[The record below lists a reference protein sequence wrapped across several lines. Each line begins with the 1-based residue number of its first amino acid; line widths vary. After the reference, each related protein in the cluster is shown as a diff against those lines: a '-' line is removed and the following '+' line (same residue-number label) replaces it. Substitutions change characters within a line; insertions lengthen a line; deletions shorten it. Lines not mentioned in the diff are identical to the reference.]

1 MRVRSIGERRDVAV
15 TWKEGVA
22 SSALSTL
29 GRLVLALAISVM
41 LAFLFLPLISVFIS
55 RSPLELISNLNTEI
69 AYQALLLSL
78 ETTLVSLSII
88 VVFGTPLAYWV
99 AKYSFRGKRIL
110 EVALQMPIVVPPA
123 VAGVGLIL
131 VFGNLGL
138 LGGTLSAFGVG
149 VAFTWIAVIM
159 AQVFIAAAFYVFAAR
174 QAFEAVD
181 DELLA
186 VSRTL
191 GESPWRTFLRITVPL
206 ALPGLISGAALSLAR
221 ALGEFGATIVF
232 AGNLPGS
239 TQTMP
244 LAIYTA
250 LQSNFDVAVAISA
263 LLLSVAFILLLLVGL
278 INRRQRAFS

>member
-1 MRVRSIGERRDVAV
+1 MREKG
-15 TWKEGVA
+15 KA
-22 SSALSTL
+22 SSVRAML
-29 GRLVLALAISVM
+29 GRLVLIFLVAVI

-55 RSPLELISNLNTEI
+55 RSPLHLIANLNTDI
-69 AYQALLLSL
+69 AYRALLLSL
-78 ETTLVSLSII
+78 ETTLVSLAII

-99 AKYSFRGKRIL
+99 AKNSFRGKRLL

-138 LGGTLSAFGVG
+138 LGGALSAFGVG

-159 AQVFIAAAFYVFAAR
+159 AQVFISAAFYVFAAR

-191 GESPWRTFLRITVPL
+191 GESPWRTFLRITMPL

-278 INRRQRAFS
+278 MNRRQRAFSS

>member
-1 MRVRSIGERRDVAV
+1 MSEVDERRDAEAAILEKGWVPSV
-15 TWKEGVA
+15 LG
-22 SSALSTL
+22 TL
-29 GRLVLALAISVM
+29 GRLVLAGLIAVL
-41 LAFLFLPLISVFIS
+41 LAFLFMPLISVFIS
-55 RSPLELISNLNTEI
+55 RSPLELISNLNTNL

-78 ETTLVSLSII
+78 ETTLVSLAII

-99 AKYSFRGKRIL
+99 AKYSFRGKRFL

-131 VFGNLGL
+131 VFGNRGL
-138 LGGTLSAFGVG
+138 LGGVLGG
-149 VAFTWIAVIM
+149 VAFTTVAVVM
-159 AQVFIAAAFYVFAAR
+159 AQVFISAAFYVFAAR

-186 VSRTL
+186 VSHTL
-191 GESPWRTFLRITVPL
+191 GESPWRTFWRITVPL
-206 ALPGLISGAALSLAR
+206 ALPGLLSGAALSLAR

-239 TQTMP
+239 TQTLP

-250 LQSNFDVAVAISA
+250 LQSNFDVAIAISA
-263 LLLSVAFILLLLVGL
+263 LLLSVAFVLLLLVGL
-278 INRRQRAFS
+278 INRRQRVLSS

>member
-1 MRVRSIGERRDVAV
+1 MTEAGERR
-15 TWKEGVA
+15 GVA
-22 SSALSTL
+22 ANVDKGWVPSTLATL
-29 GRLVLALAISVM
+29 GRLALALLVAVL

-55 RSPLELISNLNTEI
+55 RSPLELISNLNSNI
-69 AYQALLLSL
+69 AYQALVLSL
-78 ETTLVSLSII
+78 QTTLTSLAII

-138 LGGTLSAFGVG
+138 LGGTLSVLGIG
-149 VAFTWIAVIM
+149 VAFTAVAVIM
-159 AQVFIAAAFYVFAAR
+159 AQVFISAAFYVFAAR

-191 GESPWRTFLRITVPL
+191 GESPWRTFRRITVPL

-239 TQTMP
+239 TQTLP
-244 LAIYTA
+244 LAIFTA
-250 LQSNFDVAVAISA
+250 LQANFDVAVAISA

-278 INRRQRAFS
+278 INRGQRALSS

>member
-1 MRVRSIGERRDVAV
+1 MAGTGERRGVAAIRE
-15 TWKEGVA
+15 KEGA
-22 SSALSTL
+22 SSALGTL
-29 GRLVLALAISVM
+29 GRLVLALVVTVM

-55 RSPLELISNLNTEI
+55 RNPLELLARLNTEI

-78 ETTLVSLSII
+78 ETTLVSLAII
-88 VVFGTPLAYWV
+88 VIFGTPLAYWV
-99 AKYSFRGKRIL
+99 AKHSFRGKRIL

-149 VAFTWIAVIM
+149 IAFTSVAVVM
-159 AQVFIAAAFYVFAAR
+159 AQVFISAAFYVFAAR
-174 QAFEAVD
+174 QAFEAVS

-191 GESPWRTFLRITVPL
+191 GETPWRTFLRITVPL

-278 INRRQRAFS
+278 INRQQRAFS

>member
-1 MRVRSIGERRDVAV
+1 MDKGWVPSTLA
-15 TWKEGVA
+15 
-22 SSALSTL
+22 TL
-29 GRLVLALAISVM
+29 GRLALALLVAVL

-55 RSPLELISNLNTEI
+55 RSPLELISNLNSNI
-69 AYQALLLSL
+69 AYQALVLSL
-78 ETTLVSLSII
+78 QTTLTSLAII

-138 LGGTLSAFGVG
+138 LGGTLSVLGIG
-149 VAFTWIAVIM
+149 VAFTAVAVIM
-159 AQVFIAAAFYVFAAR
+159 AQVFISAAFYVFAAR

-191 GESPWRTFLRITVPL
+191 GESPWRTFRRITVPL

-239 TQTMP
+239 TQTLP
-244 LAIYTA
+244 LAIFTA
-250 LQSNFDVAVAISA
+250 LQANFDVAVAISA

-278 INRRQRAFS
+278 INRGQRALSS

>member
-1 MRVRSIGERRDVAV
+1 MAGSGKQRDVVA
-15 TWKEGVA
+15 TRGGEGA
-22 SSALSTL
+22 SSVLSAL
-29 GRLVLALAISVM
+29 GRLALAFLIAVI

-55 RSPLELISNLNTEI
+55 RSPFQLLATLNTSI
-69 AYQALLLSL
+69 AYQALVLSL
-78 ETTLVSLSII
+78 KTTFVSLLII

-99 AKYSFRGKRIL
+99 AKYSFRGKRFL

-138 LGGTLSAFGVG
+138 LGGVLSAFGIG
-149 VAFTWIAVIM
+149 IAFTSVAVVM
-159 AQVFIAAAFYVFAAR
+159 AQVFISAAFYVFAAR
-174 QAFEAVD
+174 QAFEAVS

-191 GESPWRTFLRITVPL
+191 GETPWRTFLRITVPL
-206 ALPGLISGAALSLAR
+206 ALPGLISGAALALAR

-263 LLLSVAFILLLLVGL
+263 ILLSVAFILLLLVGM
-278 INRRQRAFS
+278 INRQQRILSS

>member
-1 MRVRSIGERRDVAV
+1 
-15 TWKEGVA
+15 
-22 SSALSTL
+22 
-29 GRLVLALAISVM
+29 LAEA
-41 LAFLFLPLISVFIS
+41 
-55 RSPLELISNLNTEI
+55 
-69 AYQALLLSL
+69 
-78 ETTLVSLSII
+78 
-88 VVFGTPLAYWV
+88 
-99 AKYSFRGKRIL
+99 
-110 EVALQMPIVVPPA
+110 
-123 VAGVGLIL
+123 
-131 VFGNLGL
+131 
-138 LGGTLSAFGVG
+138 LSAFGVG

-159 AQVFIAAAFYVFAAR
+159 AQVFISAAFYVFAAR

-191 GESPWRTFLRITVPL
+191 GESPWRTFLRITMPL

-278 INRRQRAFS
+278 INRRQRAFSS

>member
-1 MRVRSIGERRDVAV
+1 MADVGKRYDFEV
-15 TWKEGVA
+15 TWDKGWA
-22 SSALSTL
+22 SSALATL
-29 GRLVLALAISVM
+29 GRLVLAVLVAVL

-55 RSPLELISNLNTEI
+55 RSPLQLISNLNTSI
-69 AYQALLLSL
+69 AYQALVLSL
-78 ETTLVSLSII
+78 ETTLVSLLII

-99 AKYSFRGKRIL
+99 AKYSFRGKRFL

-131 VFGNLGL
+131 VFGNLGF
-138 LGGTLSAFGVG
+138 LGGFLSAFGVRA
-149 VAFTWIAVIM
+149 AFTVVAVVM
-159 AQVFIAAAFYVFAAR
+159 AQVFISAAFYVFAAR

-181 DELLA
+181 DELLS

-191 GESPWRTFLRITVPL
+191 GETAPRTFLRITVPL
-206 ALPGLISGAALSLAR
+206 ALPGLLSGAALSLAR

-239 TQTMP
+239 TQTLP
-244 LAIYTA
+244 LAIFTA

-263 LLLSVAFILLLLVGL
+263 LLLTVAFVLLLLVGL
-278 INRRQRAFS
+278 INRQQRARSL

>member
-1 MRVRSIGERRDVAV
+1 
-15 TWKEGVA
+15 
-22 SSALSTL
+22 
-29 GRLVLALAISVM
+29 
-41 LAFLFLPLISVFIS
+41 
-55 RSPLELISNLNTEI
+55 
-69 AYQALLLSL
+69 LL
-78 ETTLVSLSII
+78 II
-88 VVFGTPLAYWV
+88 VVFGTPLAYWM

-138 LGGTLSAFGVG
+138 LGGVLSVFGIG
-149 VAFTWIAVIM
+149 VAFTTVAVVM
-159 AQVFIAAAFYVFAAR
+159 AQVFISAAFYVFAAW
-174 QAFEAVD
+174 QAFETVD

-191 GESPWRTFLRITVPL
+191 GEPPWRTFLRITVPL
-206 ALPGLISGAALSLAR
+206 ALSGLLSGAALSLAR

-232 AGNLPGS
+232 AGYLPGS
-239 TQTMP
+239 TQTLP

-263 LLLSVAFILLLLVGL
+263 LLLSVAFVLLLLVGL
-278 INRRQRAFS
+278 INRRQRALSS

>member
-1 MRVRSIGERRDVAV
+1 
-15 TWKEGVA
+15 
-22 SSALSTL
+22 
-29 GRLVLALAISVM
+29 M
-41 LAFLFLPLISVFIS
+41 L
-55 RSPLELISNLNTEI
+55 
-69 AYQALLLSL
+69 
-78 ETTLVSLSII
+78 II
-88 VVFGTPLAYWV
+88 VVFGTPLAYWM

-138 LGGTLSAFGVG
+138 LGGVLSVFGIG
-149 VAFTWIAVIM
+149 VAFTTVAVVM
-159 AQVFIAAAFYVFAAR
+159 AQVFISAAFYVFAAW
-174 QAFEAVD
+174 QAFETVD

-191 GESPWRTFLRITVPL
+191 GEPPWRTFLRITVPL
-206 ALPGLISGAALSLAR
+206 ALSGLLSGAALSLAR

-232 AGNLPGS
+232 AGYLPGS
-239 TQTMP
+239 TQTLP

-263 LLLSVAFILLLLVGL
+263 LLLSVAFVLLLLVGL
-278 INRRQRAFS
+278 INRRQRALSS

>member
-1 MRVRSIGERRDVAV
+1 MFGASKQRAVAV
-15 TWKEGVA
+15 SGEKRVGSPILAV
-22 SSALSTL
+22 L
-29 GRLVLALAISVM
+29 GRLGLALLIAVI

-55 RSPLELISNLNTEI
+55 RSPLQLIATLNTDI
-69 AYQALLLSL
+69 AYQALVLSL
-78 ETTLVSLSII
+78 ETTSIALLII
-88 VVFGTPLAYWV
+88 VIFGTPLAYWV
-99 AKYSFRGKRIL
+99 AKYSFRGKRFL

-138 LGGTLSAFGVG
+138 LGGAVSALGIDIG
-149 VAFTWIAVIM
+149 FTWIAVIM
-159 AQVFIAAAFYVFAAR
+159 AQVFISAAFYVFAAR

-191 GESPWRTFLRITVPL
+191 GESPWRTFLRITTPL
-206 ALPGLISGAALSLAR
+206 ALPGLLSGAALSLAR

-250 LQSNFDVAVAISA
+250 LQSNFEVAVAISA
-263 LLLSVAFILLLLVGL
+263 LLLTVAFILLLLVSQ
-278 INRRQRAFS
+278 INRRQRALS

>member
-1 MRVRSIGERRDVAV
+1 MLGTKGQHDIAASRVKDG
-15 TWKEGVA
+15 A
-22 SSALSTL
+22 SPVLTAL
-29 GRLVLALAISVM
+29 GRLLLAVLVAVM
-41 LAFLFLPLISVFIS
+41 LAFLFLPLVSVFVS
-55 RSPLELISNLNTEI
+55 RSPLRLIASLKTDI
-69 AYQALLLSL
+69 AYQALVLSL
-78 ETTLVSLSII
+78 ETTFVALLII
-88 VVFGTPLAYWV
+88 VIFGTPLAYWV
-99 AKYSFRGKRIL
+99 AKSSFRGKRVL

-138 LGGTLSAFGVG
+138 LGGVISALGIDVG
-149 VAFTWIAVIM
+149 FTWIAVIM
-159 AQVFIAAAFYVFAAR
+159 AQVFISAAFYVFAAR

-191 GESPWRTFLRITVPL
+191 GESPWRTFLRITTPL
-206 ALPGLISGAALSLAR
+206 ALPGLLSGAALSLAR

-250 LQSNFDVAVAISA
+250 LQSNFEVAVAISA
-263 LLLSVAFILLLLVGL
+263 LLLTVAFIMLLLVGL
-278 INRRQRAFS
+278 INRRQRILS

>member
-1 MRVRSIGERRDVAV
+1 V
-15 TWKEGVA
+15 
-22 SSALSTL
+22 LSTL
-29 GRLVLALAISVM
+29 GRLVLAGLIAVL
-41 LAFLFLPLISVFIS
+41 LAFLFMPLISVFIS
-55 RSPLELISNLNTEI
+55 RSPLELISNLNTNL

-78 ETTLVSLSII
+78 ETTLVSLAII

-99 AKYSFRGKRIL
+99 AKYSFRGKRFL

-131 VFGNLGL
+131 VFGNRGL
-138 LGGTLSAFGVG
+138 LGGVLGG
-149 VAFTWIAVIM
+149 VAFTTVAVVM
-159 AQVFIAAAFYVFAAR
+159 AQVFISAAFYVFAAR

-186 VSRTL
+186 VSHTL
-191 GESPWRTFLRITVPL
+191 GESPWRTFWRITVPL
-206 ALPGLISGAALSLAR
+206 ALPGLLSGAALSLAR

-239 TQTMP
+239 TQTLP

-250 LQSNFDVAVAISA
+250 LQSNFDVAIAVSA
-263 LLLSVAFILLLLVGL
+263 LLLSVAFVLLLLVGL
-278 INRRQRAFS
+278 INRRQHVLSS

>member
-1 MRVRSIGERRDVAV
+1 MAGVRERRNVPESRD
-15 TWKEGVA
+15 KER
-22 SSALSTL
+22 SSP
-29 GRLVLALAISVM
+29 VLAMIGRIVLAFLTAVM

-55 RSPLELISNLNTEI
+55 RSPLQLISNLNTDI

-78 ETTLVSLSII
+78 ETTLISLVII

-99 AKYSFRGKRIL
+99 AKYSFRGKRVL

-138 LGGTLSAFGVG
+138 LGGALSAFGIG
-149 VAFTWIAVIM
+149 FAFTWIAVIM
-159 AQVFIAAAFYVFAAR
+159 AQVFISAAFYVFAAR
-174 QAFEAVD
+174 QAFEGVD
-181 DELLA
+181 DGLLA

-191 GESPWRTFLRITVPL
+191 GESPWRTFMRITVPL

-263 LLLSVAFILLLLVGL
+263 LLLSVAFILLLLVGF
-278 INRRQRAFS
+278 INSNQRAISS

>member
-1 MRVRSIGERRDVAV
+1 MSEVDERRDAEAATLVIGWV
-15 TWKEGVA
+15 PSVLG
-22 SSALSTL
+22 TL
-29 GRLVLALAISVM
+29 GRLVLAGLIAVL
-41 LAFLFLPLISVFIS
+41 LAFLFMPLISVFIS
-55 RSPLELISNLNTEI
+55 RSPLELISNLNTNL

-78 ETTLVSLSII
+78 ETTLVSLAII

-99 AKYSFRGKRIL
+99 AKYSFRGKRFL

-131 VFGNLGL
+131 VFGNRGL
-138 LGGTLSAFGVG
+138 LGGVLGG
-149 VAFTWIAVIM
+149 VAFTTVAVVM
-159 AQVFIAAAFYVFAAR
+159 AQVFISAAFYVFAAR

-186 VSRTL
+186 VSHTL
-191 GESPWRTFLRITVPL
+191 GESPWRTFWRITVPL
-206 ALPGLISGAALSLAR
+206 ALPGLLSGAALSLAR

-239 TQTMP
+239 TQTLP

-250 LQSNFDVAVAISA
+250 LQSNFDVAIAVSA
-263 LLLSVAFILLLLVGL
+263 LLLSVAFVLLLLVGL
-278 INRRQRAFS
+278 INRRQHVLSS

>member
-1 MRVRSIGERRDVAV
+1 MSEVDERRDAEAATLEKGWVPSV
-15 TWKEGVA
+15 
-22 SSALSTL
+22 LSTL
-29 GRLVLALAISVM
+29 GRLVLAGLIAVL
-41 LAFLFLPLISVFIS
+41 LAFLFMPLISVFIS
-55 RSPLELISNLNTEI
+55 RSPLELISNLNTNL

-78 ETTLVSLSII
+78 ETTLVSLAII

-99 AKYSFRGKRIL
+99 AKYSFRGKRFL

-131 VFGNLGL
+131 VFGNRGL
-138 LGGTLSAFGVG
+138 LGGVLGG
-149 VAFTWIAVIM
+149 VAFTTVAVVM
-159 AQVFIAAAFYVFAAR
+159 AQVFISAAFYVFAAR

-186 VSRTL
+186 VSHTL
-191 GESPWRTFLRITVPL
+191 GESPWRTFWRITVPL
-206 ALPGLISGAALSLAR
+206 ALPGLLSGAALSLAR

-239 TQTMP
+239 TQTLP

-250 LQSNFDVAVAISA
+250 LQSNFDVAIAVSA
-263 LLLSVAFILLLLVGL
+263 LLLSVAFVLLLLVGL
-278 INRRQRAFS
+278 INRRQHVLSS

>member
-1 MRVRSIGERRDVAV
+1 MSKVGKRREAAANAD
-15 TWKEGVA
+15 KGGV
-22 SSALSTL
+22 SSTL
-29 GRLVLALAISVM
+29 ATVGRLALAFLVAVL

-55 RSPLELISNLNTEI
+55 RSPLELISNLNSNI
-69 AYQALLLSL
+69 AYQALVLSL
-78 ETTLVSLSII
+78 QTTSVALAII

-99 AKYSFRGKRIL
+99 AKYSFRGKRFL

-131 VFGNLGL
+131 VFGNLGI
-138 LGGTLSAFGVG
+138 LGGTRSVLGIG
-149 VAFTWIAVIM
+149 VAFTAVAVIM
-159 AQVFIAAAFYVFAAR
+159 AQVFISAAFYVFAAR

-191 GESPWRTFLRITVPL
+191 GESPWRTFRRITVPL

-239 TQTMP
+239 TQTLP
-244 LAIYTA
+244 LAIFTA

-278 INRRQRAFS
+278 INRRQRAFSS

>member
-1 MRVRSIGERRDVAV
+1 MSEAGKRRRVAANVDKGWVS
-15 TWKEGVA
+15 
-22 SSALSTL
+22 STL
-29 GRLVLALAISVM
+29 ATIGRLALAFLVAVL

-55 RSPLELISNLNTEI
+55 RSPLELLSNLNTNI
-69 AYQALLLSL
+69 AYQALVLSL
-78 ETTLVSLSII
+78 QTTSVALAII

-138 LGGTLSAFGVG
+138 LGGVIDAFGVG
-149 VAFTWIAVIM
+149 VAFTSVAVVM
-159 AQVFIAAAFYVFAAR
+159 AQVFISAAFYVFAAR

-191 GESPWRTFLRITVPL
+191 GESPWRTFRRVTVPL

-239 TQTMP
+239 TQTLP
-244 LAIYTA
+244 LAIFTA

-263 LLLSVAFILLLLVGL
+263 LLLAVAFILLLLVGL
-278 INRRQRAFS
+278 INRRQRVFSS

>member
-1 MRVRSIGERRDVAV
+1 MSEVDERRDAAAATLEKGWVPSV
-15 TWKEGVA
+15 LG
-22 SSALSTL
+22 TL
-29 GRLVLALAISVM
+29 GRLVLAGLIAVL
-41 LAFLFLPLISVFIS
+41 LAFLFMPLISVFIS
-55 RSPLELISNLNTEI
+55 RSPLELISNLNTNL

-78 ETTLVSLSII
+78 ETTLVSLAII

-99 AKYSFRGKRIL
+99 AKYSFRGKRFL

-131 VFGNLGL
+131 VFGNRGL
-138 LGGTLSAFGVG
+138 LGGVLGG
-149 VAFTWIAVIM
+149 VAFTTVAVVM
-159 AQVFIAAAFYVFAAR
+159 AQVFISAAFYVFAAR

-186 VSRTL
+186 VSHTL
-191 GESPWRTFLRITVPL
+191 GESPWRTFRRITVPL
-206 ALPGLISGAALSLAR
+206 ALPGLLSGAALSLAR

-239 TQTMP
+239 TQTLP

-250 LQSNFDVAVAISA
+250 LQSNFDVAIAVSA
-263 LLLSVAFILLLLVGL
+263 LLLSVAFVLLLLVGL
-278 INRRQRAFS
+278 INRRQRVLSS

>member
-1 MRVRSIGERRDVAV
+1 MSEAGKLRKVA
-15 TWKEGVA
+15 A
-22 SSALSTL
+22 SVDKGWVSSTLATL
-29 GRLVLALAISVM
+29 GRLTLAFLVAVL

-55 RSPLELISNLNTEI
+55 RSPLELISNLNTSI
-69 AYQALLLSL
+69 AYQALVLSL
-78 ETTLVSLSII
+78 QTTLVALAII

-138 LGGTLSAFGVG
+138 LGGAINAFGVG
-149 VAFTWIAVIM
+149 VAFTSVAVVM
-159 AQVFIAAAFYVFAAR
+159 AQVFISAAFYVFAAR

-191 GESPWRTFLRITVPL
+191 GESPWRTFRRITVPL
-206 ALPGLISGAALSLAR
+206 ALPGLLSGAALSLAR

-239 TQTMP
+239 TQTLP
-244 LAIYTA
+244 LAIFTA
-250 LQSNFDVAVAISA
+250 LQANFDVAVAISA

-278 INRRQRAFS
+278 INRGQRALSS

>member
-1 MRVRSIGERRDVAV
+1 MSEAGKRREVAANADKGWV
-15 TWKEGVA
+15 
-22 SSALSTL
+22 SSALATV
-29 GRLVLALAISVM
+29 GRLALAFLVAVL

-55 RSPLELISNLNTEI
+55 RSPLELISNLNSNI
-69 AYQALLLSL
+69 AFQALVLSL
-78 ETTLVSLSII
+78 QTTSVALAII

-138 LGGTLSAFGVG
+138 LGGTLSVFGIG
-149 VAFTWIAVIM
+149 VAFTAVAVIM
-159 AQVFIAAAFYVFAAR
+159 AQVFISAAFYVFAAR

-191 GESPWRTFLRITVPL
+191 GESPWRTFRRVTVPL

-239 TQTMP
+239 TQTLP
-244 LAIYTA
+244 LAIFTA

-278 INRRQRAFS
+278 INRSQRALSS